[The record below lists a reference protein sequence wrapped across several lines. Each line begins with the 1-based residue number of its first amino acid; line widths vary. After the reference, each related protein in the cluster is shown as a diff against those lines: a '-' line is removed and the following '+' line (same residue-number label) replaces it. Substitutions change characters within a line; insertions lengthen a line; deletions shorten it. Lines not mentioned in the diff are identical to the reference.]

1 MKKEKGRR
9 KRKRDKGGLKVW
21 IVERV
26 KEKGRRRYEK
36 EEKENEKGNGRSVE
50 EVESVMGE

>member
-1 MKKEKGRR
+1 
-9 KRKRDKGGLKVW
+9 VW

-36 EEKENEKGNGRSVE
+36 EEKENEKGNGRS
-50 EVESVMGE
+50 